1 VFLLPVLV
9 VAVLAVGGLVVY
21 QHHKPSS
28 ATNSA
33 ATSPTQTTS
42 QSQNTATTQAAPTV
56 AYLTI
61 KEWGVK
67 LPLSNSIKDAYY
79 SIGGNVGKDGLP
91 NTAWLGL
98 ASLNSHG
105 CNATNDDSPSFKP
118 IGSIVRVLPTD
129 TDPVSGKL
137 YTQLDPNGTTI
148 NGYYY
153 GYSSWSRK
161 NSSCASAT
169 TLQSTDASFNA
180 AAKSAV
186 KTTAN

>member
-1 VFLLPVLV
+1 MRQREHQSWFSAVRISLSVLV
-9 VAVLAVGGLVVY
+9 IAALAVTGLVLY
-21 QHHKPSS
+21 QHYKPSNAS
-28 ATNSA
+28 NSA
-33 ATSPTQTTS
+33 ATSTTQTTS
-42 QSQNTATTQAAPTV
+42 QPQSTATTQAAPTV

-67 LPLSNSIKDAYY
+67 LPLPNSIKDAYY

-98 ASLNSHG
+98 TSLNSHG

-137 YTQLDPNGTTI
+137 YTQ
-148 NGYYY
+148 
-153 GYSSWSRK
+153 
-161 NSSCASAT
+161 
-169 TLQSTDASFNA
+169 
-180 AAKSAV
+180 
-186 KTTAN
+186 